1 MTTLIKRASAEARAF
16 NKTDAAESAPTTGTT
31 PETEAPQQIDAAP
44 QAEAAVQAA
53 APVAVEAAPAAVAEV
68 TEAAQAPAAV
78 EAAPAVV
85 AAEAAPAVVEAP
97 KQAEVKPAAKRAA
110 KPVAKP
116 EAKPV
121 AEVAA
126 KAEAKPV
133 AKKAAKPAVKAE
145 AKPVAKAEAKPV
157 VKKAA
162 KPAVK
167 AEVKPVAK
175 PAAEVAAKAEAKPVE
190 KKAAKPAVKAEAKP
204 AAKVDATPVAKAEAK
219 PVSKKAAKPAAKAEA
234 KPAARVKRAPVAA
247 TVVAEA
253 AAPKAAKAEKAAKPT
268 KAAKPAK
275 PAKAI
280 KPAKSTK
287 LSRRA
292 ALAAEELEHAP
303 VIEKPRK
310 PRFAPVT
317 FSEEGGVRYLHFGTE
332 WVQGA
337 MRLSKPQHIELE
349 YAQQMMAWLLFLAT
363 PARIVQLG
371 LGAAALTK
379 FAHRYLRPA
388 KVEAIELN
396 PAVVVAART
405 MFDLPMDDAR
415 LAVRE
420 LDAWDFVQDRS
431 NHGTVGA
438 LQIDIYDATARG
450 PVLDSVAFYRAA
462 RACLAEAG
470 VATINLFGDHPS
482 YVRNMKRLK
491 EAFDG
496 RVIALPEVH
505 DGNRVALAFSG
516 PALDVSWTAL
526 EKRARM
532 LESKLGL
539 PAHQW
544 VKALRA
550 ACKEIGKEGASFAI

>member
-31 PETEAPQQIDAAP
+31 PETEAPQQIEAAP

-53 APVAVEAAPAAVAEV
+53 APAAVEAAPAAVAEV

-97 KQAEVKPAAKRAA
+97 KQAAVKPAAKRAA

-126 KAEAKPV
+126 
-133 AKKAAKPAVKAE
+133 KAE

-287 LSRRA
+287 LARRA

>member
-31 PETEAPQQIDAAP
+31 PETDAPQQIEAAP

-53 APVAVEAAPAAVAEV
+53 APAAVEAAPAAVAEV

-85 AAEAAPAVVEAP
+85 AAEAAQAVVEAP

-287 LSRRA
+287 LARRA